1 MDSIRD
7 NLRYDADSGGLV
19 WARTRGFMRG
29 GKPAGGMLNGSVYV
43 TIDGV
48 RYLAKNV
55 VWYLVHGSWPKSR
68 LYHKNGDRS
77 DISVENLTHDRNRK
91 KAASDVVDFGIRTGD
106 FGYSVVKLTGAE
118 AEVLDTYSGLD
129 AALERLRGAILC
141 SG

>member
-1 MDSIRD
+1 MNSIRD

-19 WARTRGFMRG
+19 WARTRGFIRDG
-29 GKPAGGMLNGSVYV
+29 TPAGGMLNGSVYV
-43 TIDGV
+43 TVGGE
-48 RYLAKNV
+48 RYLGKDV
-55 VWYLVHGSWPKSR
+55 VWYLVRGSWPKSR

-77 DISVENLTHDRNRK
+77 DISFENLTHDRNRK
-91 KAASDVVDFGIRTGD
+91 KAVSDDVDFGLRKGAY
-106 FGYSVVKLTGAE
+106 GYSVVQLTGDE